1 MPARYHLRFQLH
13 PGPDLHDRTTELVK
27 FCGEAGVDEVVLL
40 LGAEELY
47 AGHPAGADEDL
58 WFETAAAAARQLREA
73 GLLVSLNPWVTAGHA
88 DRGRA
93 DRLGFTPM
101 VGPDGVVATAQAS
114 FACPRW
120 RAWITSHYARF
131 ATLGFRVLWLEDD
144 FRYHNHAPLT
154 WGGGFEQPMLDRL
167 SALVGEPVT
176 HERAVAAVTAPG
188 TPHPWRALL
197 QQVWRTAQ
205 LEVAAQIAAA
215 VAESSGGRSRLG
227 LMSSELGVASVEGRD
242 WPALF
247 QALAIEG
254 EAAHRPH
261 FARYSDAPGR
271 ELSFSLWTLEVQRA
285 LRPRWASS
293 EPEIENWP
301 HTAWSKSDTQT
312 WSELVAAQLAGSDA
326 MFLNV
331 HPMQSGQAQR
341 FPDIAEMLRRSRPAL
356 DWIADRQP
364 RELHTFGVGL
374 PVRPEAAAH
383 VRARVGGDLGE
394 LAVDAGP
401 AADLLLRY
409 GVPVTA
415 GPAPVRVLFGQ
426 LAWAFDD
433 AEVREFLRGGTL
445 LDGVAADILVRRG
458 FGDLIGLASVGLVT
472 REDHAAAPGPYALE
486 RVAPTAG
493 SDTAEVYLSVNNQ
506 PALARLTPVAEAE
519 VWTRILTP
527 RQEPWGVGRF
537 VFRNAVGGR
546 VAVLAATAPELLPFD
561 DDGQRLLHATIR
573 FLEADRPTLPLVSGG
588 PHLLPHLLRTDDGWS
603 LTVANGS
610 ADPARPRVD
619 LPRAPE
625 GVTSFRLTPL
635 AEPEPATSTWD
646 GRHLRAIEHL
656 PYRGWLRV
664 DWH

>member
-13 PGPDLHDRTTELVK
+13 PGPHLHDRTTELVK

-58 WFETAAAAARQLREA
+58 WFETAAAATRQLREA
-73 GLLVSLNPWVTAGHA
+73 GLQVSLNPWVTAGHA

-93 DRLGFTPM
+93 DRLGFIPM
-101 VGPDGVVATAQAS
+101 VGADGAVATAQAS

-120 RAWITSHYARF
+120 RAWITAHYARF

-167 SALVGEPVT
+167 SALVGESVT
-176 HERAVAAVTAPG
+176 REAAVAAVTAPG
-188 TPHPWRALL
+188 DPHPWRALL

-205 LEVAAQIAAA
+205 LEVAGQIAEA
-215 VAESSGGRSRLG
+215 VATSSGGRSRLG

-247 QALAIEG
+247 QALGVDG
-254 EAAHRPH
+254 EVAHRPH

-285 LRPRWASS
+285 LRPGWATS
-293 EPEIENWP
+293 EPELENWP

-312 WSELVAAQLAGSDA
+312 WSELVAAQLAGSEA

-331 HPMQSGQAQR
+331 HPMQSGHAQR
-341 FPDIAEMLRRSRPAL
+341 FPDIAELLRRSRPAL
-356 DWIADRQP
+356 DWIAERQP
-364 RELHTFGVGL
+364 EELRTFGVGL

-383 VRARVGGDLGE
+383 VRTRIGGDLAE

-401 AADLLLRY
+401 AADFLLRY

-415 GPAPVRVLFGQ
+415 EPAPVRVLFGQ

-433 AEVREFLRGGTL
+433 AELRELLSGGLL
-445 LDGVAADILVRRG
+445 LDGVAADVLVRRG
-458 FGDLIGLASVGLVT
+458 FADLIGLASVELVA

-486 RVAPTAG
+486 LGEADGA
-493 SDTAEVYLSVNNQ
+493 YLSVNNQ
-506 PALARLTPVAEAE
+506 PALARLEPVAEAE
-519 VWTRILTP
+519 AWTRILTP
-527 RQEPWGVGRF
+527 RQEAWGVGRF
-537 VFRNAVGGR
+537 VFGNALGGR
-546 VAVLAATAPELLPFD
+546 VAVLAATAPELLPYD

-573 FLEADRPTLPLVSGG
+573 FLEADRPALPLVSGG
-588 PHLLPHLLRTDDGWS
+588 PHLLPHLTRTDDGWT
-603 LTVANGS
+603 LTVANGC

-619 LPRAPE
+619 LPRPPE
-625 GVTSFRLTPL
+625 DVISFRLSPL
-635 AEPEPATSTWD
+635 ADPTPTTSTWD
-646 GRHLRAIEHL
+646 GHRLHTDDPL
-656 PYRGWLRV
+656 PHRGWLRLA
-664 DWH
+664 WH